1 MLDVI
6 PKILPKFIYPKR
18 ILELLDSKSNP
29 PFEKKKPN
37 VDGIAKKKKK
47 SYDSTKK
54 FRAKWATKLTW
65 AKGLIAKSGFSH
77 NVKC

>member
-18 ILELLDSKSNP
+18 ILELLDSKTNP

-37 VDGIAKKKKK
+37 WEEEKK
-47 SYDSTKK
+47 S
-54 FRAKWATKLTW
+54 RM
-65 AKGLIAKSGFSH
+65 IAPKVSSKVG
-77 NVKC
+77 N